1 MRRLLLLAALI
12 AAPAMAQYQVPEGIA
27 VRKAT
32 VMSEG
37 APLAAYVYQAKTN
50 AGRRLPT
57 LLLCHGRGGLG
68 EHLRYHAS
76 RFAEAGYTVLT
87 FDYRGWGES
96 AGRLIAADP
105 RAAAHPDGR
114 PFSAQVIE
122 VRETV
127 DPFEQAADITA
138 MIAWL
143 VAEPEVDAS
152 RIGIWG
158 TSFSG
163 GLALHAMVND
173 ARVKVMV
180 AQVGAYD
187 TRRSGQQLEDFR
199 RQATQRAHG
208 ELPYPGPRTREPGKL
223 HGYVIAEKQL
233 YWAPVEDAPRVNRP
247 VLIIDA
253 ANEELFDIRQQGQRV
268 HERLGGPKERVVM
281 PGIRHYDIYSG
292 EPLQQAVKLA
302 IDWYDKYLK

>member
-1 MRRLLLLAALI
+1 MRSVLLLALFT
-12 AAPAMAQYQVPEGIA
+12 AAPAIAQYRVPDGIA

-37 APLAAYVYQAKTN
+37 APLIAYVYQAKAN
-50 AGRRLPT
+50 AGKRLPT
-57 LLLCHGRGGLG
+57 ILLCNGRGGLG
-68 EHLRYHAS
+68 ENLRFHAS
-76 RFAEAGYTVLT
+76 QFAEAGYTALT

-105 RAAAHPDGR
+105 RTEAHRDGK
-114 PFSAQVIE
+114 PFATEVIE

-127 DPFEQAADITA
+127 DPFEQSADIMA

-143 VAEPEVDAS
+143 AAEPEVDAS

-158 TSFSG
+158 TSFAG
-163 GLALHAMVND
+163 GLVLHAIVHD
-173 ARVKVMV
+173 ARLKVMV

-187 TRRSGQQLEDFR
+187 TRRTGQQLEDFR
-199 RQATQRAHG
+199 RQATQRARG
-208 ELPYPGPRTREPGKL
+208 ELPYPGPRPREPGKL
-223 HGYVIAEKQL
+223 HGFVITERQL
-233 YWAPVEDAPRVNRP
+233 YWAPVEDASRVNRP

-253 ANEELFDIRQQGQRV
+253 ANEDLFDTRQHGERV
-268 HERLGGPKERVVM
+268 YDRLAGPKERVVI
-281 PGIRHYDIYSG
+281 PRIRHFDIYRG

-302 IDWYDKYLK
+302 IDWYDKHLK

>member
-1 MRRLLLLAALI
+1 MFI
-12 AAPAMAQYQVPEGIA
+12 AAPAMAQYPIPDAIA

-37 APLAAYVYQAKTN
+37 AVLVAYVYQAKAN
-50 AGRRLPT
+50 AGKRLPT
-57 LLLCHGRGGLG
+57 ILLCNGRGGLG

-76 RFAEAGYTVLT
+76 RFAEAGYTALT

-105 RAAAHPDGR
+105 HAEAHRDGR
-114 PFSAQVIE
+114 PFATEVIE
-122 VRETV
+122 LRETV
-127 DPFEQAADITA
+127 DPFEQSADIMA

-143 VAEPEVDAS
+143 AAEPEVDAS

-158 TSFSG
+158 TSFGG
-163 GLALHAMVND
+163 GLVLHAMIND

-187 TRRSGQQLEDFR
+187 TRRTGQQLEDFR
-199 RQATQRAHG
+199 RQATQRARG
-208 ELPYPGPRTREPGKL
+208 ELPYPGPRPREAGKL
-223 HGYVIAEKQL
+223 HGFVIAEKQL
-233 YWAPVEDAPRVNRP
+233 YWAPVEDASRVNRP

-253 ANEELFDIRQQGQRV
+253 ANEDLFDTRV
-268 HERLGGPKERVVM
+268 HGERVYERLGGPKERVVI
-281 PGIRHYDIYSG
+281 PRIRHFDIYTG
-292 EPLQQAVKLA
+292 EPLQQAMKLA
-302 IDWYDKYLK
+302 IGWYDKYLK

>member
-1 MRRLLLLAALI
+1 MRRLLLLAMFI
-12 AAPAMAQYQVPEGIA
+12 AVPAMAQYQIPDGIA
-27 VRKAT
+27 VRKAM

-37 APLAAYVYQAKTN
+37 APLTAYVYQGKAN
-50 AGRRLPT
+50 AGKRLPT
-57 LLLCHGRGGLG
+57 LLLCNGRGGLG
-68 EHLRYHAS
+68 EHLRFHAS
-76 RFAEAGYTVLT
+76 RFAEAGYTTLT

-96 AGRLIAADP
+96 AGRLITANP
-105 RAAAHPDGR
+105 RAATHPDGK
-114 PFSAQVIE
+114 PFSAEVIE

-127 DPFEQAADITA
+127 DPFEQSADIMA

-143 VAEPEVDAS
+143 VAEPEVDTS

-158 TSFSG
+158 TSFAG
-163 GLALHAMVND
+163 GLVLHAMVND

-187 TRRSGQQLEDFR
+187 TRRTGPQLEDFR
-199 RQATQRAHG
+199 RQATQRARG
-208 ELPYPGPRTREPGKL
+208 ELPYPGPLPREPGKL
-223 HGYVIAEKQL
+223 HGFVIAERQL

-253 ANEELFDIRQQGQRV
+253 ANEELFDTRQHGQRV
-268 HERLGGPKERVVM
+268 YDRLGGPKERVVI
-281 PGIRHYDIYSG
+281 PGIRHYDIYRG

-302 IDWYDKYLK
+302 IGWYDKYLK

>member
-1 MRRLLLLAALI
+1 MRSLLLLVMFI
-12 AAPAMAQYQVPEGIA
+12 AIPAMAQYRVPDSIA

-37 APLAAYVYQAKTN
+37 TALTAYVYQVKAS
-50 AGRRLPT
+50 AGTRLPT
-57 LLLCHGRGGLG
+57 VLLCNGRGGLG
-68 EHLRYHAS
+68 ENLRYHAS
-76 RFAEAGYTVLT
+76 QFAEAGYTALT

-105 RAAAHPDGR
+105 RAEAPRDGK
-114 PFSAQVIE
+114 PFAAQVIE

-127 DPFEQAADITA
+127 DPFEQSADIMA

-143 VAEPEVDAS
+143 AAEPEVDAS

-158 TSFSG
+158 TSFAG
-163 GLALHAMVND
+163 GLVLHAMVND

-180 AQVGAYD
+180 GQVGAYD
-187 TRRSGQQLEDFR
+187 ARRGGPQLEEFR
-199 RQATQRAHG
+199 RQATLRARG
-208 ELPYPGPRTREPGKL
+208 ELPYPGPQPRAPGKL
-223 HGYVIAEKQL
+223 HGFVIAERQL
-233 YWAPVEDAPRVNRP
+233 YWAPVEDAARVNRP

-253 ANEELFDIRQQGQRV
+253 ASEDLFDTRQHGQRV
-268 HERLGGPKERVVM
+268 YERLAGPKERVVI
-281 PGIRHYDIYSG
+281 PRIKHFDIYRG
-292 EPLQQAVKLA
+292 EPLQQAMKLA